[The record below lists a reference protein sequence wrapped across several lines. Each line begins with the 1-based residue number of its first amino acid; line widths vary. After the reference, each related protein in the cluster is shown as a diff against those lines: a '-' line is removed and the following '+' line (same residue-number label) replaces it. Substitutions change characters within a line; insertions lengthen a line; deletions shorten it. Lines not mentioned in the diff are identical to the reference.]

1 MLTSCGEY
9 REVLKNKDLDF
20 KLAKAVEY
28 YDAKSTLRRFPYF
41 DELITLHRG
50 TDKAQEVYFY
60 YANTLYFQKD
70 YILAGYHFKNFYK
83 TFPSNYKAEEAA
95 YLTAYCY
102 YLEST
107 VTQFRPSIHL
117 QGYKRTTIV
126 YQYASRFER
135 IEDCNEYM
143 ENLRGRLRTKKAMR

>member
-1 MLTSCGEY
+1 MMSKRIYIFCSSLLTSTGEY
-9 REVLKNKDLDF
+9 QEVLKSKDLNW
-20 KLAKAVEY
+20 LAKAVEY
-28 YDAKSTLRRFPYF
+28 YDAKEYAKAFPIF

-102 YLEST
+102 YLEA
-107 VTQFRPSIHL
+107 PSHSLDQAHL
-117 QGYKRTTIV
+117 QGYKRTSNCLSI
-126 YQYASRFER
+126 R
-135 IEDCNEYM
+135 IQVPKG
-143 ENLRGRLRTKKAMR
+143 LRG